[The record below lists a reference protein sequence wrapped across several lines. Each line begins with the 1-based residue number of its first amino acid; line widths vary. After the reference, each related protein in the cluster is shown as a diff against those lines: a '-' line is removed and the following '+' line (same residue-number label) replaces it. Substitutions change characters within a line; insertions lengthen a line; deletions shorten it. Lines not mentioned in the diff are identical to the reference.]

1 MSKPC
6 VIDTMVLR
14 KANAAL
20 TKQPQQHRDFAK
32 RLALLSR
39 IQQAELQVLYS
50 QKLLHEYRQQ
60 IEEPR
65 NDFVKSFFELLLDP
79 AKSKL
84 NYHKPWSGKERQAR
98 RLVRAIDDLFR
109 RRADAEHRCLPLSPL
124 WRPRPK
130 SSQGT
135 VACRHLP
142 ACAGSWFGSSP
153 GTFPLVPDHDLD
165 HPWRLLACG
174 GP

>member
-20 TKQPQQHRDFAK
+20 TKQPRQHRDFAK

-79 AKSKL
+79 AKAKL
-84 NYHKPWSGKERQAR
+84 NYHKPWSGKERQAER
-98 RLVRAIDDLFR
+98 DCRFPPEDGHVLRTAVLPNQPSTIFSEEERMLST
-109 RRADAEHRCLPLSPL
+109 DACLY
-124 WRPRPK
+124 
-130 SSQGT
+130 
-135 VACRHLP
+135 RHFSVHVLNP
-142 ACAGSWFGSSP
+142 VKEP
-153 GTFPLVPDHDLD
+153 
-165 HPWRLLACG
+165 
-174 GP
+174 

>member
-84 NYHKPWSGKERQAR
+84 NYHKPWSGKERQAER
-98 RLVRAIDDLFR
+98 DCRFPPEDVHVLRTAVLPNQPSTIFSEEERMLST
-109 RRADAEHRCLPLSPL
+109 DACLY
-124 WRPRPK
+124 
-130 SSQGT
+130 
-135 VACRHLP
+135 RHFSVHVLNP
-142 ACAGSWFGSSP
+142 VKEP
-153 GTFPLVPDHDLD
+153 
-165 HPWRLLACG
+165 
-174 GP
+174 